1 MTEQEFYQK
10 LKELSENLM
19 ISAEVCMDDPAYDP
33 FGFSIMAS
41 FDELAKFVG
50 QNVASCYLQK
60 ARAALS
66 EKP

>member
-10 LKELSENLM
+10 LKELSENCAA
-19 ISAEVCMDDPAYDP
+19 SADLCLANPNYDP
-33 FGFSIMAS
+33 FGFSIMHS